1 VLQPLTRPSPP
12 TDRVVGILETLAA
25 DPESPL
31 TMTDLARR
39 LDLSVATCHAIVTSL
54 AASGYLTRSTSG
66 KRYSLGPR
74 LLALGLAAQRSVVP
88 GDHVRDSLN
97 DLSRLT
103 GCLCSIRAQVEDEIL
118 VMDHLGTSSA
128 PVHEHVGDR
137 YPFAP
142 PFGLSFVIW
151 GGEGS
156 AERWMSRAP
165 VRPSAADTRRLSR
178 LISSSRHRGY
188 AVHKGL
194 SGSRRRLHSALVA
207 ATEDDLRD
215 EPLRGLVSHV
225 LKAAW
230 IGAYVLEDLDPGEP
244 VSVSSISTPILAAPD
259 DPTWIAEIHL
269 NRSDMSLTEV
279 EALGRQLATVGSYSG
294 IAVAIPPGGKG
305 REPCP
310 R

>member
-1 VLQPLTRPSPP
+1 LTRSSPP

-25 DPESPL
+25 DPAMPL

-39 LDLSVATCHAIVTSL
+39 LGLSVATCHAIVTSL
-54 AASGYLTRSTSG
+54 SSSGYLTRSTSG

-88 GDHVRDSLN
+88 GDHVRQSVLE
-97 DLSRLT
+97 LSRTT
-103 GCLCSIRAQVEDEIL
+103 GCLCSIRAHVDDEIL
-118 VMDHLGTSSA
+118 VMDHLGTPSS

-151 GGEGS
+151 GGEGI

-165 VRPSAADTRRLSR
+165 VRPSPTDIRRLAR
-178 LISSSRHRGY
+178 LISSSQQRGY

-215 EPLRGLVSHV
+215 EPLRSLVSQV

-230 IGAYVLEDLDPGEP
+230 IGAYVLDDLDPVEP
-244 VSVSSISTPILAAPD
+244 ISVSSISAPIFETGNDAK
-259 DPTWIAEIHL
+259 WIAEIHL
-269 NRSDMSLTEV
+269 NRSDMSLAEV
-279 EALGRQLATVGSYSG
+279 DRYGRQLAAVGLIVS
-294 IAVAIPPGGKG
+294 
-305 REPCP
+305 
-310 R
+310 

>member
-1 VLQPLTRPSPP
+1 MTRPSPP
-12 TDRVVGILETLAA
+12 TDRVIGILETLAA
-25 DPESPL
+25 DPATAL

-88 GDHVRDSLN
+88 GEQVRHAVEE
-97 DLSRLT
+97 LSRAT
-103 GCLCSIRAQVEDEIL
+103 GHLCSIRAHVDDEIL
-118 VMDHLGTSSA
+118 VMDHLGASSG

-151 GGEGS
+151 GGEGM

-165 VRPSAADTRRLSR
+165 VRPSGTDIKRLAR
-178 LISSSRHRGY
+178 LISSSRQRGY

-194 SGSRRRLHSALVA
+194 SASRRRLHSALVA
-207 ATEDDLRD
+207 ATEEDLRD
-215 EPLRGLVSHV
+215 EPLRGLVSQV

-230 IGAYVLEDLDPGEP
+230 IGAYVLDDLDPAEP
-244 VSVSSISTPILAAPD
+244 ISVASISAPIFGPPATPSPMPPTAPLATARPSTGA
-259 DPTWIAEIHL
+259 TWIAEIHL
-269 NRSDMSLTEV
+269 NRPDISLVEV
-279 EALGRQLATVGSYSG
+279 ESYGRRLAGLGHHDVVS
-294 IAVAIPPGGKG
+294 
-305 REPCP
+305 
-310 R
+310 

>member
-1 VLQPLTRPSPP
+1 LPGGGYKAYDRRRQGRSAAALTRSSPP

-25 DPESPL
+25 DPGSPL

-39 LDLSVATCHAIVTSL
+39 LGLSLATCHAIVTSL
-54 AASGYLTRSTSG
+54 ASSGYLSRSTSG

-88 GDHVRDSLN
+88 GDHVRDAMKE
-97 DLSRLT
+97 LSRIT
-103 GCLCSIRAQVEDEIL
+103 GCLCSIRAHVDDEIL
-118 VMDHLGTSSA
+118 VMDHLGTSSS

-151 GGEGS
+151 GGEGL
-156 AERWMSRAP
+156 AEHWMSRAP
-165 VRPSAADTRRLSR
+165 VRPSPTDIRRLAR
-178 LISSSRHRGY
+178 LISSSQQRGY

-215 EPLRGLVSHV
+215 EPLRGLVSQV

-230 IGAYVLEDLDPGEP
+230 IGAYVLDDLDAAEP
-244 VSVSSISTPILAAPD
+244 ISVSSISAPIFSASGDA
-259 DPTWIAEIHL
+259 TWIAEIHL
-269 NRSDMSLTEV
+269 NRSDVSLAEV
-279 EALGRQLATVGSYSG
+279 ESFGRQLA
-294 IAVAIPPGGKG
+294 AVA
-305 REPCP
+305 
-310 R
+310 